1 MLTVSLLIE
10 VGCAHCWVDA
20 PVLGCSGTW
29 LNIQVVGW
37 LCWWLV
43 VLVAGEVWLA
53 VMAIE

>member
-1 MLTVSLLIE
+1 M
-10 VGCAHCWVDA
+10 DA